1 MTARLPLAG
10 RVFGRLTVVSL
21 HSVGAYTRWNC
32 RCQCGNVNVVR
43 ASHLIAGRVKSCG
56 CGSTRGRP
64 VKAKTAPSPAWREL
78 ADAMRRVPAVKVP

>member
-56 CGSTRGRP
+56 CG
-64 VKAKTAPSPAWREL
+64 
-78 ADAMRRVPAVKVP
+78 